1 MDDEKFRGVFCW
13 FFFWLFFVFGGG
25 GRGRGGNRG
34 GEIWGIFGS
43 FRLFCFSSFFGFLFS
58 FLYRNRN
65 NKKKREKTNMA
76 ALPVVAL
83 LRSAVVG
90 SALKAAMLRLFKAA
104 ILEVGPPRFLKGAM
118 LPETPR
124 LLKGAMLLLKGQCRH
139 GARRALQC
147 HIETSARPK
156 RPQNASKFP
165 HNAPKFPTMPPNPP
179 SRPDAPPPVVP
190 HFPIFTHSLPISD
203 PKGPLRPRPHPGHAP
218 PNSPALFRH
227 LSTAPSLSHAHMGR
241 SSLPHKPRPA
251 TLPSL
256 PIGR

>member
-1 MDDEKFRGVFCW
+1 MGQRHWTTRNFGGFFVG
-13 FFFWLFFVFGGG
+13 FFFGYFLCWGGG

-90 SALKAAMLRLFKAA
+90 SALKGAMLRLFKAA

-139 GARRALQC
+139 WAHRSLQC

-156 RPQNASKFP
+156 RPQNS
-165 HNAPKFPTMPPNPP
+165 PKFPKILQNSPMMPPNPP
-179 SRPDAPPPVVP
+179 SRPDATPPPP
-190 HFPIFTHSLPISD
+190 FLISPFLPIAS
-203 PKGPLRPRPHPGHAP
+203 PSPTPRVRSGHAP
-218 PNSPALFRH
+218 IQATPLQI
-227 LSTAPSLSHAHMGR
+227 APPYSD
-241 SSLPHKPRPA
+241 
-251 TLPSL
+251 T
-256 PIGR
+256 

>member
-1 MDDEKFRGVFCW
+1 MGGVGGGGGGGTGGGKFGAFLVLFV
-13 FFFWLFFVFGGG
+13 FFVFP
-25 GRGRGGNRG
+25 
-34 GEIWGIFGS
+34 
-43 FRLFCFSSFFGFLFS
+43 LFSVFLFS

-90 SALKAAMLRLFKAA
+90 SALKAAMLRLLKAA

-139 GARRALQC
+139 WAHRSLQC

-156 RPQNASKFP
+156 RPQNS
-165 HNAPKFPTMPPNPP
+165 PKFPKILQNSPMMPPNPP
-179 SRPDAPPPVVP
+179 SRPDATPPPPFP
-190 HFPIFTHSLPISD
+190 HFPIFTNCLPISD
-203 PKGPLRPRPHPGHAP
+203 PKGPIRPRPHPGHAP
-218 PNSPALFRH
+218 PNSPALCRP

-241 SSLPHKPRPA
+241 ASFPHKPRPA